1 MQVRERDE
9 EIMVNVTY
17 KKRNLQREE
26 VGVMLHRCCLSYRAL
41 GVALF
46 RWVTAVPGMPEVES
60 ETYSM
65 ETRKSPRSADGL
77 AHLGVTTGG
86 RVRRWLGVIG
96 GVVELQDRP
105 MAVAVFLVALMVRFG
120 GPAPNRSLGMRKF

>member
-1 MQVRERDE
+1 MQVRERGE
-9 EIMVNVTY
+9 EIMVNVTH
-17 KKRNLQREE
+17 KERNPQREE
-26 VGVMLHRCCLSYRAL
+26 VGVMLHRCCLSYRVF
-41 GVALF
+41 GMALF

-105 MAVAVFLVALMVRFG
+105 MAVAVVLVALMVCFG
-120 GPAPNRSLGMRKF
+120 GPAPNR